1 MWRTRGRAYARDPI
15 FPNHHKNQNLVYMT
29 AQRKFIIKAKIHNF
43 NMKSRKEGRS
53 TTYSSMQRAHVCQFS
68 ILHNIT
74 CMDSSLVRQDSDN
87 VLKFK
92 TTKQLKKKK
101 IIFFLKFNLNI
112 FRYINWIIV
121 IHGDRRRRTLYIVI
135 FWIIKYSLD
144 SYLKADH
151 RAYKLEFVKWWLNWL
166 RCQHNLTL
174 NFWIVKSVSAFFQ
187 LLLFL
192 VFCCWWKN
200 SYPNN
205 KNNIL

>member
-43 NMKSRKEGRS
+43 NMKSRKEGCS
-53 TTYSSMQRAHVCQFS
+53 TTYSMQRAFLCQFS

-74 CMDSSLVRQDSDN
+74 CMGSSLVRQDSDN

-121 IHGDRRRRTLYIVI
+121 IHA
-135 FWIIKYSLD
+135 WWPKKKNIIY
-144 SYLKADH
+144 SYL
-151 RAYKLEFVKWWLNWL
+151 F
-166 RCQHNLTL
+166 
-174 NFWIVKSVSAFFQ
+174 
-187 LLLFL
+187 
-192 VFCCWWKN
+192 
-200 SYPNN
+200 
-205 KNNIL
+205 